1 MCERWLYMVMDLLD
15 LEESEECVD
24 AFKAGSVSGS
34 ASMLLLLLLSFHS
47 TCQYSSVHITV
58 HVSILQV
65 EQGSH

>member
-24 AFKAGSVSGS
+24 AFKAGGVSGS

-58 HVSILQV
+58 SILQV